1 MRNIP
6 EKSRQNDFALVI
18 GKASRAGLIDP
29 DSENQLA
36 DLVILDSSLF
46 TNYVTQNPAAS
57 AKLFT
62 PIQVAGILE
71 IISQS
76 ENLGEYLINYPDL
89 VYWLASLTGDP
100 TLGTVHMTEAIVAM
114 QLLFSEKLTRCQEM
128 FRRAFQ
134 KQHSESVIDQ
144 DQTLIKNVQ
153 SAWLELTK
161 PQNNGVLAHS
171 YLGIEIEPGN
181 IHGQDLELRSPAFT
195 NQRKLAAFL
204 EALRELI
211 AKWDYERHL
220 PLGYF
225 VNFHIHFG
233 LTADEFRYWA
243 AYQTTIRDFLFL
255 VGLFL
260 LPIERL
266 KYRERFS
273 VDNTF
278 MATNATLRRRQKN
291 RLEKDYAAIQHR
303 CWCVT
308 AELKT
313 TQLMRVMDFTR
324 RALRTKRGQE
334 LIATT
339 NRLAKHARG
348 CLEISF
354 NKNHR
359 LSVPAVFDQGVYLY
373 LADLWDKMSA
383 EWLGDFLDR
392 EAKWFG

>member
-1 MRNIP
+1 MQ
-6 EKSRQNDFALVI
+6 SRQIEFALVI
-18 GKASRAGLIDP
+18 RKASWAGLIDP
-29 DSENQLA
+29 VSENQLA
-36 DLVILDSSLF
+36 DIIMLDSSLF
-46 TNYVTQNPAAS
+46 TDYVTQNPAES

-76 ENLGEYLINYPDL
+76 ENLGEYLTNYPDL
-89 VYWLASLTGDP
+89 VDWLTSLTGDP

-114 QLLFSEKLTRCQEM
+114 QLLFSQKLTRCQEM

-134 KQHSESVIDQ
+134 QQQSESILDR

-153 SAWLELTK
+153 SAWLKLAE
-161 PQNNGVLAHS
+161 PQNHGGLAHS
-171 YLGIEIEPGN
+171 YLGLEIEPGN

-204 EALRELI
+204 EALHQLI

-255 VGLFL
+255 AGLFL

-266 KYRERFS
+266 KYRERFFGK
-273 VDNTF
+273 NTV
-278 MATNATLRRRQKN
+278 MTTNVALRQGRKN
-291 RLEKDYAAIQHR
+291 RFEKDHAVIQHR

-308 AELKT
+308 AELKA
-313 TQLMRVMDFTR
+313 TQLMRVIDFTR

-334 LIATT
+334 LMATT
-339 NRLAKHARG
+339 NRLDKHARG
-348 CLEISF
+348 HLKISF
-354 NKNHR
+354 NKSHR
-359 LSVPAVFDQGVYLY
+359 LSIPAVFDQGVYLY

-383 EWLGDFLDR
+383 EWLEDFLGH